1 MSVAGPTVGPRRAPT
16 EGGRADE
23 EAAVRYGIEVVP
35 FGPYAEPGPV
45 VELARAAEAA
55 GWEALA
61 IWDHCHFWGGV
72 ADPWVTLAA
81 VACATERLRLVT
93 DVVPVPRYRPHL
105 VARSVHALDARSGGR
120 VVLGAGL
127 GVAEDLGPVGD
138 HRDDRTRAAMT
149 DEALD
154 LVVRWCAGETVEY
167 RGEHYVAEGV
177 QVASRAVQAPRVPVW
192 IGGWSRPA
200 LRRAARWDGWTAA
213 VIDET
218 AAVRCP
224 PEGIAGSVQRLR
236 ELGVGPD
243 FDVAVNGTTAPGERG
258 LVPEY
263 AEAGATWWLESVFG
277 LRGSHEE
284 MLERVAAGPPR

>member
-105 VARSVHALDARSGGR
+105 LARSVHALDALSGGR

-127 GVAEDLGPVGD
+127 ALGMP
-138 HRDDRTRAAMT
+138 
-149 DEALD
+149 
-154 LVVRWCAGETVEY
+154 
-167 RGEHYVAEGV
+167 
-177 QVASRAVQAPRVPVW
+177 
-192 IGGWSRPA
+192 
-200 LRRAARWDGWTAA
+200 
-213 VIDET
+213 
-218 AAVRCP
+218 
-224 PEGIAGSVQRLR
+224 IAGRGGCRGWRRR
-236 ELGVGPD
+236 EAHGP
-243 FDVAVNGTTAPGERG
+243 
-258 LVPEY
+258 
-263 AEAGATWWLESVFG
+263 
-277 LRGSHEE
+277 
-284 MLERVAAGPPR
+284 